1 MCRENLRI
9 EILGAEQIRGA
20 ICMGKLIVKTAA
32 ITLACIIALAL
43 ILFGVFSLF
52 FPSVMVAVTD
62 KLGMEAASA
71 SYSVS
76 QYKKSGA
83 IEDLSVAVK
92 RSYAVGHYGDAADY
106 GNILINDEGFT
117 AFCDAADA
125 QMSPA
130 EELIMGNTAYYYIG
144 ITVASQ
150 YFVGSDVAID
160 TAFGA
165 LGDSFTENN
174 PVVFLVNAAKER
186 EDKEFCGQ
194 VLERLNTL
202 NPRAEDSKYFEDYKN
217 ALEEYCR

>member
-1 MCRENLRI
+1 
-9 EILGAEQIRGA
+9 
-20 ICMGKLIVKTAA
+20 MGKLIIKTAA
-32 ITLACIIALAL
+32 ITLACIIVLAL

-52 FPSVMVAVTD
+52 FPSVMVSVTD
-62 KLGMEAASA
+62 KLGMESACA

-76 QYKKSGA
+76 QYKKSGT

-92 RSYAVGHYGDAADY
+92 RSYAAGHYEDSAFY
-106 GNILINDEGFT
+106 GKILINDDGFT
-117 AFCDAADA
+117 AFCDLADA

-130 EELIMGNTAYYYIG
+130 EEMIMGNIGYYYIG

-150 YFVGSDVAID
+150 YYIGSDEAID

-174 PVVFLVNAAKER
+174 PVVYLVNAAKGR

-194 VLERLNTL
+194 VLERLNAL
-202 NPRAEDSKYFEDYKN
+202 DPREEDEKYFEDYKN

>member
-1 MCRENLRI
+1 
-9 EILGAEQIRGA
+9 
-20 ICMGKLIVKTAA
+20 MGKLIVKTAA
-32 ITLACIIALAL
+32 ITLACIIAVAL

-62 KLGMEAASA
+62 KLGMESACA

-76 QYKKSGA
+76 QYKKSGT
-83 IEDLSVAVK
+83 IGDLSAAVK
-92 RSYAVGHYGDAADY
+92 RSYAAGHYEDAASY
-106 GNILINDEGFT
+106 GKILINDDGFT
-117 AFCDAADA
+117 AFCDTADA

-150 YFVGSDVAID
+150 YFVGSDEAID

-165 LGDSFTENN
+165 LGDRFTENN
-174 PVVFLVNAAKER
+174 PVVFLVNAATSR

-194 VLERLNTL
+194 VLERLSAW
-202 NPRAEDSKYFEDYKN
+202 NPRAEDEKYFEDYKT